1 MSATHPREG
10 ISPETTMKAL
20 IASIIAGAFFLAACN
35 TMEGAGRDIQAGG
48 KKIEKEAVENKP
60 SNR

>member
-1 MSATHPREG
+1 
-10 ISPETTMKAL
+10 MKAI
-20 IASIIAGAFFLAACN
+20 IAAIIAGSFFLTACN